1 VLFSPLLFASPI
13 LAQAPAPTPTP
24 QEIVVPRQVRP
35 LPGQLDDTLQ
45 FNSNSPELVG
55 SEGIL
60 LSTFPPAGKQH
71 PAAHLDV
78 ALAGRFDVF
87 AHHVFRAVSPDNL
100 TSLYLG
106 IVLHNPGTQPVTVQV
121 TSAASYLSQPDAP
134 FIALP
139 GWVENADGSVFA
151 GPGSRAMSDVLR
163 GRRSDAFPDRL
174 VIPPGEYRLL
184 LNAPIPVATLD
195 PPLNG
200 RSTLARLRSDGPVY
214 AASLALFARRDA
226 NGEEQAPTLAD
237 WVNLLET
244 GDVATPR
251 DRPPSPPGE
260 PGAVIYGRVAG
271 VARGSRWAARITD
284 EPDGPHLSIPPAGMG
299 ISYPLSSLVAGRLG
313 TGQIQTA
320 PLIVRYDDTAYAAH
334 GNYAVEYD
342 LALPLHNPTDRL
354 QRVAIALQTP
364 IKEDT
369 LSQNGLRF
377 FDPLPTQTFFRGTVR
392 VRYFDSRGLNRTRYV
407 HLVQRRGDRSAPLA
421 VLDLPPGGRR
431 LARVTFLY
439 PPDATPPQVLTL
451 QTLSD

>member
-13 LAQAPAPTPTP
+13 LAQGPAPAPTP

-106 IVLHNPGTQPVTVQV
+106 IVLHNPGPQPVTVQV

-139 GWVENADGSVFA
+139 GWMENADGSVFA

-200 RSTLARLRSDGPVY
+200 RSTLARLRSNGPVY

-226 NGEEQAPTLAD
+226 NGEEQAPTLED
-237 WVNLLET
+237 
-244 GDVATPR
+244 
-251 DRPPSPPGE
+251 
-260 PGAVIYGRVAG
+260 
-271 VARGSRWAARITD
+271 
-284 EPDGPHLSIPPAGMG
+284 LS
-299 ISYPLSSLVAGRLG
+299 
-313 TGQIQTA
+313 
-320 PLIVRYDDTAYAAH
+320 LIH
-334 GNYAVEYD
+334 
-342 LALPLHNPTDRL
+342 
-354 QRVAIALQTP
+354 I
-364 IKEDT
+364 
-369 LSQNGLRF
+369 
-377 FDPLPTQTFFRGTVR
+377 
-392 VRYFDSRGLNRTRYV
+392 
-407 HLVQRRGDRSAPLA
+407 
-421 VLDLPPGGRR
+421 
-431 LARVTFLY
+431 
-439 PPDATPPQVLTL
+439 
-451 QTLSD
+451 